1 MDENPIYT
9 AVVEDTGFDPSTPL
23 VEPENPKSS
32 MIGYKARKRIAGYA
46 NRALA
51 DAGLLGKRPNVIE
64 TAAVRKDVL

>member
-9 AVVEDTGFDPSTPL
+9 AVIEDIDFDPSTPY
-23 VEPENPKSS
+23 VEPENPKFAT
-32 MIGYKARKRIAGYA
+32 IGYKARKRIAGYA

-51 DAGLLGKRPNVIE
+51 DAGLLRERPNVIE

>member
-9 AVVEDTGFDPSTPL
+9 AVVEDTGFDPHTPYM
-23 VEPENPKSS
+23 EPKNPEFAKL
-32 MIGYKARKRIAGYA
+32 GYKARKRISGYA

-51 DAGLLGKRPNVIE
+51 DAGLFRERPNVIE